1 MINYLKNREIKLSEF
16 IDSTKTF
23 LYDKFNIKRE
33 TFSYA
38 NPVGQIILVVKNIT
52 RVVFFY
58 IKDAS
63 NQTNFKTANRT
74 HTVHGLAQ
82 LQGHN
87 AFRGR
92 AAQMIIKLVLKP
104 EADIGNIYGGKI
116 YIPDHLKLNCINNGL
131 IYSLVLS
138 KEFEVINV
146 ENYSSVKFGVV
157 QGQFREKS
165 YTGNGESVQ
174 TISVV
179 IPPNDKVDHDLVFV
193 NVNGKKYNKYD
204 SYHNSLFMDRL
215 FMVKT
220 GLTSGF
226 DLVFGK
232 KNSHEIPKEGEN
244 IEVKYLTHSGVLGN
258 VENPMLE
265 FNDSGYDERGENINL
280 SDYFTIG
287 YELNGAYLGSNPEDF
302 ELTKVIAPN
311 IIPNSIIHDKK
322 SLSYNIMMLNLFANH
337 KITRTE
343 STYKVI
349 LYPRISEKL
358 LASEDYF
365 SFDYNL
371 LLLSTTEKIRILEK
385 FNEIQS
391 NNIEV
396 VIENPK
402 LVKFGINIVIESFE
416 TNNNNETKKLKEVR
430 ETLSNYMISLKR
442 LNKVPK
448 SDILKILDSLNFVD
462 SVNAEFIVQKESMID
477 SLESLSLNETDIAVL
492 RGEFTDYEGNV
503 VSDDFNYMDNL
514 SVVNIEIRYS

>member
-232 KNSHEIPKEGEN
+232 KNSHEIP
-244 IEVKYLTHSGVLGN
+244 
-258 VENPMLE
+258 
-265 FNDSGYDERGENINL
+265 
-280 SDYFTIG
+280 
-287 YELNGAYLGSNPEDF
+287 
-302 ELTKVIAPN
+302 
-311 IIPNSIIHDKK
+311 
-322 SLSYNIMMLNLFANH
+322 
-337 KITRTE
+337 
-343 STYKVI
+343 
-349 LYPRISEKL
+349 
-358 LASEDYF
+358 
-365 SFDYNL
+365 
-371 LLLSTTEKIRILEK
+371 
-385 FNEIQS
+385 
-391 NNIEV
+391 
-396 VIENPK
+396 
-402 LVKFGINIVIESFE
+402 
-416 TNNNNETKKLKEVR
+416 
-430 ETLSNYMISLKR
+430 
-442 LNKVPK
+442 
-448 SDILKILDSLNFVD
+448 
-462 SVNAEFIVQKESMID
+462 
-477 SLESLSLNETDIAVL
+477 
-492 RGEFTDYEGNV
+492 
-503 VSDDFNYMDNL
+503 
-514 SVVNIEIRYS
+514 